1 MLILHGKKLLRV
13 TSIALAVGAGATGVA
28 ACGGS
33 SGSSGGSSGS
43 SGGSSGGSGSG
54 LVTKATTGRA
64 IFLTAGCARCHTLKA
79 AGASGQIGPN
89 LDSLRPSVARVRFQV
104 QHGGGVMP
112 SFTGKLT
119 PAQINTVANY
129 VASSAGR

>member
-1 MLILHGKKLLRV
+1 MLIFHGKKLLQI

-33 SGSSGGSSGS
+33 SGSSGGSSGG
-43 SGGSSGGSGSG
+43 SGGG
-54 LVTKATTGRA
+54 LVNKATTGRS

-79 AGASGQIGPN
+79 AGATGQIGPN

-119 PAQINTVANY
+119 
-129 VASSAGR
+129 AGTAGDACQYPDRHGP

>member
-28 ACGGS
+28 AC
-33 SGSSGGSSGS
+33 GGSSGS